1 MKAGKTVRVAV
12 LGAGSVAQTR
22 HLPEYAANP
31 NAEIAGILD
40 FNQARAQELCERYG
54 GRAYGS
60 LEEVLEDSSVDAV
73 SVCTP
78 NATHAEYTIKALKAG
93 KHVLV
98 EKPMALSLSEGR
110 DMMAAEKKSGK
121 TLMLGHNQRLVKA
134 HIKAKELLRTGAI
147 GELLFFQCNF
157 KHAGPET
164 WSADPGAATWF
175 FRKDK
180 ANFGVMGDLGAHK
193 IDLIRYLTDSEIR
206 SVFANMMTL
215 DKKYPDGS
223 PIALEDNAVCMFHME
238 NGLPGIMNFSWT
250 NYGGEDNGS
259 TIYGTKG
266 VMKIFGDYVDDIVLE
281 MRDGVRV
288 KYSVGAIQTN
298 TNQTK
303 SGVIDEF
310 IASILEERTPI
321 VTGMDGYNTLAVIE
335 TAMKSARE
343 RRWLEIEY
351 ERNLL

>member
-1 MKAGKTVRVAV
+1 MKEIKTIRTVVFGG
-12 LGAGSVAQTR
+12 GAVAQAR

-31 NAEIAGILD
+31 HAELAGILD
-40 FNQARAQELCERYG
+40 FNRERAEELCERYG
-54 GRAYGS
+54 GKVYLS
-60 LEEVLEDSSVDAV
+60 LEEVLADETVDAV

-78 NATHAEYTIKALKAG
+78 NATHAEYTIRSLEAG

-98 EKPMALSLSEGR
+98 EKPMALNLTETR
-110 DMMAAEKKSGK
+110 AMMDAQKKSGR

-134 HIKAKELLRTGAI
+134 HIKAKELLKSGAI
-147 GELLFFQCNF
+147 GDLLFFQCNF

-193 IDLIRYLTDSEIR
+193 IDLIRFLTDSEIK

-223 PIALEDNAVCMFHME
+223 PIELEDNAVCMFSME

-281 MRDGVRV
+281 MRDGVQV

-298 TNQTK
+298 NNQTK

-310 IASILEERTPI
+310 IAAILEGREPI
-321 VTGMDGYNTLAVIE
+321 VTGIDGHNTLAVIE
-335 TAMKSARE
+335 TAMKSAQE
-343 RRWLEIEY
+343 RRWMDIAY
-351 ERNLL
+351 

>member
-1 MKAGKTVRVAV
+1 MKKDQIIKVVV
-12 LGAGSVAQTR
+12 LGGGSVAQNR
-22 HLPEYAANP
+22 HLPEYATNP
-31 NAEIAGILD
+31 NAEIAGVMD
-40 FNQARAQELCERYG
+40 FNQARAQELCERFG
-54 GRAYGS
+54 GKPYGS
-60 LEEVLEDSSVDAV
+60 LEEVLQDSAVDAV

-78 NATHAEYTIKALKAG
+78 NAVHAEYTIKALEAG

-98 EKPMALSLSEGR
+98 EKPMALNLTETR
-110 DMMAAEKKSGK
+110 AMMDAQKKSGK
-121 TLMLGHNQRLVKA
+121 ILMLGHNQRLVKA
-134 HIKAKELLRTGAI
+134 HVKAKELLRSGAI
-147 GELLFFQCNF
+147 GDLLFFQCNF

-193 IDLIRYLTDSEIR
+193 IDLIRYLTDSEIK

-215 DKKYPDGS
+215 DKKLPDGS
-223 PIALEDNAVCMFHME
+223 PIELEDNAVCMFNME

-250 NYGGEDNGS
+250 NYGFEDNGS

-281 MRDGVRV
+281 MRDGVQV

-298 TNQTK
+298 QNQTK

-310 IASILEERTPI
+310 VSSILEARDPI
-321 VTGMDGYNTLAVIE
+321 VTGIDGHNTLAVIE
-335 TAMKSARE
+335 TAMKSSQE
-343 RRWLEIEY
+343 RRWMDIEY
-351 ERNLL
+351 